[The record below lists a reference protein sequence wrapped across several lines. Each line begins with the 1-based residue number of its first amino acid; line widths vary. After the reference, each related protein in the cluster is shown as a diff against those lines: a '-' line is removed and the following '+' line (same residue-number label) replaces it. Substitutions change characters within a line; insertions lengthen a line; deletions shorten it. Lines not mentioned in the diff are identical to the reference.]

1 MKKMFVFLLALG
13 LGVFASCDKDDDDSF
28 QPNNNSSVS
37 TKVSKPT
44 IKETARATTT
54 TDLDITFRVTSE
66 EQPKSVVMHYVV
78 YSKKTDKVKRLIVQ
92 RVFLVTAM
100 NLLAKTTTIVV
111 SAIQVS
117 VRAPTYI
124 IIVKPLI
131 LLVPQRLVFL
141 TKFLSGNLY

>member
-13 LGVFASCDKDDDDSF
+13 LGVFASCDKDDDYSF

-37 TKVSKPT
+37 TKVTKPT

-78 YSKKTDKVKRLIVQ
+78 YSKKTDKVKKANCTKSFSCHSYESVGKNYYYCRFRHTGFRSGSYIYYYCEATNSAGTTETSVSYQ
-92 RVFLVTAM
+92 VF
-100 NLLAKTTTIVV
+100 K
-111 SAIQVS
+111 
-117 VRAPTYI
+117 R
-124 IIVKPLI
+124 
-131 LLVPQRLVFL
+131 
-141 TKFLSGNLY
+141 

>member
-54 TDLDITFRVTSE
+54 TDLDITFVSGSAFIPCIIE
-66 EQPKSVVMHYVV
+66 KS
-78 YSKKTDKVKRLIVQ
+78 S
-92 RVFLVTAM
+92 
-100 NLLAKTTTIVV
+100 N
-111 SAIQVS
+111 S
-117 VRAPTYI
+117 
-124 IIVKPLI
+124 
-131 LLVPQRLVFL
+131 
-141 TKFLSGNLY
+141 

>member
-78 YSKKTDKVKRLIVQ
+78 YSKPKIRKQSQWQSQLQ
-92 RVFLVTAM
+92 
-100 NLLAKTTTIVV
+100 
-111 SAIQVS
+111 
-117 VRAPTYI
+117 
-124 IIVKPLI
+124 
-131 LLVPQRLVFL
+131 
-141 TKFLSGNLY
+141 

>member
-54 TDLDITFRVTSE
+54 SFSCHSYESVGKNYYYCRFRHTGFRSGSYIYYYCEATNSAGTTETSVSY
-66 EQPKSVVMHYVV
+66 QVF
-78 YSKKTDKVKRLIVQ
+78 KR
-92 RVFLVTAM
+92 
-100 NLLAKTTTIVV
+100 
-111 SAIQVS
+111 
-117 VRAPTYI
+117 
-124 IIVKPLI
+124 
-131 LLVPQRLVFL
+131 
-141 TKFLSGNLY
+141 